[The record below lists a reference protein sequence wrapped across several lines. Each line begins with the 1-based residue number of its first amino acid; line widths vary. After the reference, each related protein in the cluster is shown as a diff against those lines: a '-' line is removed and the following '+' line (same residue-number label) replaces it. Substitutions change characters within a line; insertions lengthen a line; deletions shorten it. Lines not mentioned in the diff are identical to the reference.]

1 MTQVGIF
8 GDTLVPQG
16 PEAAEEIVA
25 EALAAAE
32 VEESI
37 EPRGEVEE
45 TETTEEAT
53 SDVPEGF
60 SSVVT
65 DPAADQA
72 VAIAEADAEAEE
84 SEEADAEEEA
94 EAPKTAAEVIEEI
107 EAADSVEA
115 VDALAEGDERKT
127 VIAAAAKRKDELSD

>member
-32 VEESI
+32 VEESAV
-37 EPRGEVEE
+37 GVEVEE

-72 VAIAEADAEAEE
+72 VVIAEADAEAEE